1 MGIQVDSPLQRQWTI
16 LDRSGSI
23 LRITAT
29 VLGACC
35 SSNRAVKTSAPT
47 RILSMPNTNRPTIS
61 THVLDTTRGE
71 PAAGVTVTLWRLDG
85 TQSVSQGSRETDA
98 DGRIGELAD
107 KVKAQSAVAFREQ
120 GYDRDTT
127 PPEVFLRLVS
137 LNEEYEQKFG
147 FRFVVFVNRRSK
159 EAIVPILEAR
169 LRGTR
174 DEERRTALREILAI
188 AEDRLK
194 RGDQ

>member
-1 MGIQVDSPLQRQWTI
+1 MLELQRQLNLFENAGPL
-16 LDRSGSI
+16 LDR
-23 LRITAT
+23 
-29 VLGACC
+29 LGAEEPFP
-35 SSNRAVKTSAPT
+35 SGAALLARA
-47 RILSMPNTNRPTIS
+47 REILKSLSEAEQIAVINAHP
-61 THVLDTTRGE
+61 
-71 PAAGVTVTLWRLDG
+71 
-85 TQSVSQGSRETDA
+85 
-98 DGRIGELAD
+98 RIGERPD
-107 KVKAQSAVAFREQ
+107 KVSALSFREQ

-127 PPEVFLRLVS
+127 PPEVLRRLAM

-159 EAIVPILEAR
+159 EAIVPVLEAR

-194 RGDQ
+194 KREI